1 LPPPRPAPGTFPRR
15 PSETTAARRPL
26 PLSDE
31 AEMRAAFRVFDVN
44 GDGLIDADELR
55 LTTRDCTTTR
65 PNLDLRQVRVEGQR
79 QVQST
84 AEDGIKVRAK
94 VKVGVRIPGPGFDR
108 GHWRS

>member
-1 LPPPRPAPGTFPRR
+1 
-15 PSETTAARRPL
+15 
-26 PLSDE
+26 
-31 AEMRAAFRVFDVN
+31 MRAAFRVFDVN

-65 PNLDLRQVRVEGQR
+65 PSLDLRQVRVEGQR

-94 VKVGVRIPGPGFDR
+94 VKVGVRIPGSGF
-108 GHWRS
+108 RSRSLAELVSRLSKVRVGVRMWSR